1 MPLGPS
7 GGCRLENVHKR
18 GARLVVCQNWCA
30 VPSDDLKSYYL
41 AKLTEAEHN
50 AAAAKDPQESE
61 KWRKIADG
69 YRSLADPPTRG
80 KPTKQ

>member
-1 MPLGPS
+1 
-7 GGCRLENVHKR
+7 
-18 GARLVVCQNWCA
+18 

-69 YRSLADPPTRG
+69 YRSLAGLPTRG
-80 KPTKQ
+80 KPTK